1 MFCSSSPVV
10 AVVYLAYLKAKN
22 TPTTNPGIAI
32 IAGKCV
38 IIDIKSA
45 RIPHTKEAVINIK
58 IPDFVVARP

>member
-1 MFCSSSPVV
+1 
-10 AVVYLAYLKAKN
+10 LKAKN